1 MMATKTIL
9 HRLFSSRARAELVT
23 TLFADPER
31 EYYMRELART
41 TGQVVGSVQRELE
54 NLEELNM
61 VVCQKRANAKFY
73 RANQN
78 HYLFAEMRSMVA
90 KTTGGGE
97 RLRIAPAT
105 VKVM

>member
-1 MMATKTIL
+1 MATKTIL
-9 HRLFSSRARAELVT
+9 HRLFSSKARAEVVT

-41 TGQVVGSVQRELE
+41 TGQVLGSVQRELD
-54 NLEELNM
+54 NLEELNL

-78 HYLFAEMRSMVA
+78 HYLFSEMTSIVA
-90 KTTGGGE
+90 KTTGSTSE
-97 RLRIAPAT
+97 RPRVMPI
-105 VKVM
+105 KVLS